1 LDVEQFRYFWQK
13 RFPNCFP
20 VSYLFKRDLANRWF
34 RFHSLP
40 ESKRYAEDQTEIAEL
55 LARQNTVLLD
65 VIGTDDECVLVSG
78 SYADSPL
85 VESLKDCPALAKFQF
100 QEFVKLSEQEFE
112 PDDLESSEKPL
123 YLTLFYGTH
132 KLKQG
137 SLDEVLLCVADWKIV
152 NFFVLSCEQQR
163 IFAPYDGGVDVI
175 LKDTEERD
183 KFKEKYKD
191 WLSHHPKGL

>member
-1 LDVEQFRYFWQK
+1 LDTNQFRCFWQK
-13 RFPNCFP
+13 HFLNCFP

-34 RFHSLP
+34 RFHSLL
-40 ESKRYAEDQTEIAEL
+40 ESKRYAEDQTEVAEL

-78 SYADSPL
+78 NYADSPL
-85 VESLKDCPALAKFQF
+85 AENLKNCPALAKFQF
-100 QEFVKLSEQEFE
+100 QEFVKLSKQEFD
-112 PDDLESSEKPL
+112 PDDLKSSEEPL
-123 YLTLFYGTH
+123 YLTLSYEMH

-152 NFFVLSCEQQR
+152 NFFVLSCERQR

-183 KFKEKYKD
+183 KFKGKYKD
-191 WLSHHPKGL
+191 WLSRHPKGL